1 MPLKSPCACR
11 LSRRP
16 PLTQLFALR
25 LGLSQGAAL
34 QPEPL
39 AMLRKALPFLRHV
52 LRGTDPLDRRAVG
65 VNPVALLEQ
74 LRPEGRETGLS
85 PKYP

>member
-39 AMLRKALPFLRHV
+39 AMLRKVLPFLR
-52 LRGTDPLDRRAVG
+52 
-65 VNPVALLEQ
+65 
-74 LRPEGRETGLS
+74 
-85 PKYP
+85 